1 MKGLVGP
8 VVIVGCIV
16 GVVMWALLARY
27 QSDLKSVRGIDPCA
41 LDEVACAST
50 PSGLVHHA
58 TFAATGERGDDS
70 LSVDLS
76 VSCVGSL
83 WDVGIA
89 FGKPLPPGRYSV
101 GWESF
106 VITSPPPSAA
116 RWSASDGFL
125 SSPEPGAFLDAALGP
140 VPLPGEVALAALNVD
155 PVVAFSVT
163 RGSDFEASL
172 AFDAL
177 RVRAVVRGIALGCA
191 RGEAADG

>member
-1 MKGLVGP
+1 MKGFVGT

-27 QSDLKSVRGIDPCA
+27 QADLKSVRGIDPCA
-41 LDEVACAST
+41 LDEVACAAT

-58 TFAATGERGDDS
+58 RFAAAGEQGDS
-70 LSVDLS
+70 PSADLS

-89 FGKPLPPGRYSV
+89 FGNVLPPGRYSV

-106 VITSPPPSAA
+106 VIPSPALPAGG
-116 RWSASDGFL
+116 WSASDGFL
-125 SSPEPGAFLDAALGP
+125 SSPEPGAFVEAALGP
-140 VPLPGEVALAALNVD
+140 APLPGEVALAALGVD
-155 PVVAFSVT
+155 PLLAFSVT
-163 RGSDFEASL
+163 RGSEFEASL

-177 RVRAVVRGIALGCA
+177 RVRAVVRAIALGCA

>member
-1 MKGLVGP
+1 MKGLVGT

-27 QSDLKSVRGIDPCA
+27 QADLESVRRIDPCA

-58 TFAATGERGDDS
+58 TFAATGAPGNS
-70 LSVDLS
+70 PAADLS
-76 VSCVGSL
+76 VSCVGPL

-89 FGKPLPPGRYSV
+89 FGDVLPPGRYNV

-106 VITSPPPSAA
+106 VIPSPPSPAGS
-116 RWSASDGFL
+116 WSASDGFL
-125 SSPEPGAFLDAALGP
+125 SSPEPGAFVEAALGP
-140 VPLPGEVALAALNVD
+140 VPLPGEVALAALDVE
-155 PVVAFSVT
+155 PVLAFSVT
-163 RGSDFEASL
+163 RGSEFEASL

-177 RVRAVVRGIALGCA
+177 RVRAVVRAVVLGCG
-191 RGEAADG
+191 RGEVADG